1 MHVVCF
7 QYGVDKVIAC
17 REERLSFA
25 DVVKGCF
32 NEVDILHFVDFLLA
46 RGLQEYFSR
55 SSGMEVAVVA
65 ECHRVRSVRCW
76 LDFDADFWLN
86 CFGPRGDG
94 FLR

>member
-1 MHVVCF
+1 M
-7 QYGVDKVIAC
+7 K
-17 REERLSFA
+17 
-25 DVVKGCF
+25 
-32 NEVDILHFVDFLLA
+32 
-46 RGLQEYFSR
+46 
-55 SSGMEVAVVA
+55 VAVVA